1 MPASAFIPTPARHGL
16 AALFLLALVQAPTA
30 LLAQDDAGSFLSA
43 PEVPSIPGRYAG
55 DSASAPEVTITE
67 SEEGTVYE
75 YRVKG
80 QVYMVKIQPTVGPPY
95 FLLDTNGD
103 GVLDVDERRAPDL
116 VVPQWLLFS
125 W

>member
-1 MPASAFIPTPARHGL
+1 MSASASLPTPAGHGL
-16 AALFLLALVQAPTA
+16 AVLLLLALALAPTV
-30 LLAQDDAGSFLSA
+30 LFAQDGAGGFLSA

-67 SEEGTVYE
+67 TDEGTVYE

-80 QVYMVKIQPTVGPPY
+80 QVYMVKVQPTVGPPY

-103 GVLDVDERRAPDL
+103 GVLDVQERRAPDL
-116 VVPQWLLFS
+116 AVPQWLLFS